1 LKKTWP
7 PAAGYRFP
15 VSLIC
20 VILLAGSLKPVAGGQ
35 PQPRAAAAKRIVSL
49 APSVTETLFAV
60 GAGEEVVGV
69 SELSDFPS
77 QARRVDRVG
86 SYLKPN
92 VEAVVAHRPDV
103 VIAVPSPGN
112 REAVES
118 LVELGLPVVVVEE
131 GPTLDDIY
139 ASIEKI
145 ASEARRPAEGRELI
159 ARLRGQV
166 DAVRRRVAL
175 LRRVRVLMIVGE
187 NPLIAVGDQ
196 NLLDELL
203 RFAGAENVAA
213 GLGRWPR
220 LSVEFLVKSSP
231 EVIIDSSMGDEADG
245 AGSFYDDLGLE
256 AAHKGRVHTI
266 RIDEVLRPGPRVGQ
280 GLDRLARL
288 IHPEAFAAEGRAP

>member
-1 LKKTWP
+1 MKKERLLPAGIRLPVGLTCAIL
-7 PAAGYRFP
+7 AAG
-15 VSLIC
+15 
-20 VILLAGSLKPVAGGQ
+20 GLKPVAGS
-35 PQPRAAAAKRIVSL
+35 PQELRTPAAKRIVSL

-69 SELSDFPS
+69 SELSDFPPE
-77 QARRVDRVG
+77 ARRVDRVG

-118 LVELGLPVVVVEE
+118 LAELGLQVVVVEE
-131 GPTLDDIY
+131 GPTLDDIF
-139 ASIEKI
+139 ASIERI
-145 ASEARRPAEGRELI
+145 ANEAGRPAMGRELI
-159 ARLRGQV
+159 VRLRNQV
-166 DAVRRRVAL
+166 EAVRRRVAP

-203 RFAGAENVAA
+203 RFAGAQNVAA

-220 LSVEFLVKSSP
+220 LSVELLVKSSP
-231 EVIIDSSMGDEADG
+231 EVIVDSSMGDEAGG
-245 AGSFYDDLGLE
+245 AGSFYDDLGL
-256 AAHKGRVHTI
+256 AAAGNGRVYTI
-266 RIDEVLRPGPRVGQ
+266 RIDEVLRPGPRVGE
-280 GLDRLARL
+280 GLERLARL
-288 IHPEAFAAEGRAP
+288 IHPEAFDAEGPVP

>member
-1 LKKTWP
+1 LNGGLRATGYGLR
-7 PAAGYRFP
+7 AG
-15 VSLIC
+15 
-20 VILLAGSLKPVAGGQ
+20 LLGVFFVFFTCSLKPVAGGH
-35 PQPRAAAAKRIVSL
+35 PAVAAESRRIVSL

-145 ASEARRPAEGRELI
+145 AAEARRPAEGRELV

-166 DAVRRRVAL
+166 DSVRRRVAP

-203 RFAGAENVAA
+203 GFAGAENVAA

-231 EVIIDSSMGDEADG
+231 EVIIDSSMGDEAGG

-256 AAHKGRVHTI
+256 AARKGRVHTI

>member
-1 LKKTWP
+1 LRKEQL
-7 PAAGYRFP
+7 PAAGYRLP
-15 VSLIC
+15 VGLVC
-20 VILLAGSLKPVAGGQ
+20 VILVAGGLKPVAGSPQQ
-35 PQPRAAAAKRIVSL
+35 PQAAVAKRIVSL

-69 SELSDFPS
+69 SELSDFPP

-118 LVELGLPVVVVEE
+118 LVELGLQVVVVEE

-139 ASIEKI
+139 ASIERI
-145 ASEARRPAEGRELI
+145 AAEAGRPAIGRELV
-159 ARLRGQV
+159 ARLRDQV
-166 DAVRRRVAL
+166 AAVRRRVVP

-187 NPLIAVGDQ
+187 NPLIAVGYQ

-203 RFAGAENVAA
+203 RFAGGQNVAA
-213 GLGRWPR
+213 GFGRWPR

-231 EVIIDSSMGDEADG
+231 EVIIDSSMGDEAGG
-245 AGSFYDDLGLE
+245 AGSFYDDLGL
-256 AAHKGRVHTI
+256 AAAGNGRVHAI
-266 RIDEVLRPGPRVGQ
+266 RIDEVLRPGPRVGE
-280 GLDRLARL
+280 GLERLARL
-288 IHPEAFAAEGRAP
+288 IHPEAFGAEDRVP

>member
-1 LKKTWP
+1 LKGKRLP
-7 PAAGYRFP
+7 GAGYRLP
-15 VSLIC
+15 PRIIV
-20 VILLAGSLKPVAGGQ
+20 VILFVGSLKPVAGGH
-35 PQPRAAAAKRIVSL
+35 PAVAAESRRIVSL

-145 ASEARRPAEGRELI
+145 AAEARRPAEGRELV

-166 DAVRRRVAL
+166 AAVRRRVAP

-203 RFAGAENVAA
+203 GFAGAENVAA

-231 EVIIDSSMGDEADG
+231 EIIIDSSMGDEAG
-245 AGSFYDDLGLE
+245 GTGSFYEGLGLE
-256 AAHKGRVHTI
+256 AARKGRVHTI